1 MGIDPL
7 DATFVEMVEEEW
19 GFTPDAEMIV
29 LVRDHVKRRDELAA
43 ELKCIELQI
52 AVSELLDEYDNT
64 DGALP
69 HDQWNFIV
77 SGAAVVYSADGAWV
91 ASVLEGECLE
101 EVALEIVRVFQPE
114 HLSSLDDEAIIEA
127 LTIWQDRVIEAVDDG
142 TDAESF
148 ATTMELAATSDT
160 PEGVDPE
167 EWRASVALIVGATAV
182 LFDPGDPYERFVP
195 AVMDA
200 ARYPSFNELFQ
211 AAAAFSIQ
219 GYLIDPDTISEV
231 DALEESLEEVEE
243 TGARLWMVALGSEP
257 PGGATDLAEQIF
269 QFVVGEGTVVVIAPE
284 SIGWASDGETWTEG
298 QLDDATK
305 TAFEGGSYDEAA
317 ALFFAALE
325 T

>member
-1 MGIDPL
+1 
-7 DATFVEMVEEEW
+7 
-19 GFTPDAEMIV
+19 
-29 LVRDHVKRRDELAA
+29 
-43 ELKCIELQI
+43 
-52 AVSELLDEYDNT
+52 
-64 DGALP
+64 
-69 HDQWNFIV
+69 
-77 SGAAVVYSADGAWV
+77 
-91 ASVLEGECLE
+91 
-101 EVALEIVRVFQPE
+101 
-114 HLSSLDDEAIIEA
+114 LDDEAIIEA
-127 LTIWQDRVIEAVDDG
+127 LRMWQDRVIEAVDDG

-148 ATTMELAATSDT
+148 ATAMELAATSDT

-200 ARYPSFNELFQ
+200 ARYPNFYELFQ

-219 GYLIDPDTISEV
+219 GYLIHADTISEV
-231 DALEESLEEVEE
+231 DALEESLEDVAE
-243 TGARLWMVALGSEP
+243 TGAQLWMVVLGSEP

-269 QFVVGEGTVVVIAPE
+269 HIVVGEGTVVVIAPE

-305 TAFEGGSYDEAA
+305 TAFEGGSYDEAV

>member
-1 MGIDPL
+1 MIITNHPYLTGGL
-7 DATFVEMVEEEW
+7 STHM
-19 GFTPDAEMIV
+19 PD
-29 LVRDHVKRRDELAA
+29 
-43 ELKCIELQI
+43 LQLI
-52 AVSELLDEYDNT
+52 KPYFH
-64 DGALP
+64 DGAIIAFGW
-69 HDQWNFIV
+69 DFIH
-77 SGAAVVYSADGAWV
+77 SADIGGGV
-91 ASVLEGECLE
+91 
-101 EVALEIVRVFQPE
+101 P
-114 HLSSLDDEAIIEA
+114 SSISP
-127 LTIWQDRVIEAVDDG
+127 R
-142 TDAESF
+142 
-148 ATTMELAATSDT
+148 
-160 PEGVDPE
+160 
-167 EWRASVALIVGATAV
+167 
-182 LFDPGDPYERFVP
+182 
-195 AVMDA
+195 
-200 ARYPSFNELFQ
+200 FNELFQ

-284 SIGWASDGETWTEG
+284 SIGWASDRETWTEG